1 MEGEQPM
8 STLPERVNV
17 MRVISYDVARIVE
30 QIHADRDSEVIYDQ
44 DGSRRL
50 SADEPITLADV
61 MDKIENYCYDDFAGE
76 IYLRDLIFQDENGN
90 EITDYEE
97 EE

>member
-1 MEGEQPM
+1 
-8 STLPERVNV
+8 

-30 QIHADRDSEVIYDQ
+30 QIIADRDSEVIYDK

-50 SADEPITLADV
+50 SADEPITLAEV
-61 MDKIENYCYDDFAGE
+61 MDRIENYCYDDFAE
-76 IYLRDLIFQDENGN
+76 VTHLSDLIFQDENGN

-97 EE
+97 DE